1 MEKDPPEIRSRTDAF
16 LKLRNSYRTSGK
28 AVGAPAE
35 AKETSPEPKARPGW
49 LPPWIRA
56 LSEFTELEKIIKK
69 KIDALAESQRDF
81 FKPRFVSDEE
91 EQGMQHKVEKQ
102 ADEIQRLLRE
112 LDRMVQVSMV
122 PQDKNNEEE
131 QMISVNAKRLLSAEL
146 QKLIQAFKSGQE
158 YYGNG
163 LKSRE
168 RKLKKY
174 TKIGT
179 DAAYEEVKQEERVSR
194 FMAMGY
200 TDADIQELLLEEALE
215 EDASTE
221 IKAILD
227 SVKELNEMFQDLHEL
242 VVEQGTML
250 DRIDYNL
257 QQSLVHTTKAVK
269 ELKKA
274 EEHQEASTCTM
285 M

>member
-1 MEKDPPEIRSRTDAF
+1 
-16 LKLRNSYRTSGK
+16 
-28 AVGAPAE
+28 
-35 AKETSPEPKARPGW
+35 
-49 LPPWIRA
+49 
-56 LSEFTELEKIIKK
+56 
-69 KIDALAESQRDF
+69 
-81 FKPRFVSDEE
+81 
-91 EQGMQHKVEKQ
+91 MQSKVEKQ
-102 ADEIQRLLRE
+102 ADEIQKLLRE

-131 QMISVNAKRLLSAEL
+131 QMISVNAKKLLSVEL
-146 QKLIQAFKSGQE
+146 QKLIQAFKLGQE

-168 RKLKKY
+168 KKLKKY

-179 DAAYEEVKQEERVSR
+179 DDAYEQVKQEERVSR

-200 TDADIQELLLEEALE
+200 TDADIQELLLEESLQ
-215 EDASTE
+215 EDVSSE

-257 QQSLVHTTKAVK
+257 EQAHVHTTKGVK

-274 EEHQEASTCTM
+274 QDARKHRRVL
-285 M
+285 